1 VRALRFSVAE
11 ADAGARLDAVLA
23 RRVEIGSRSLAERLL
38 RDGGVQ
44 VDGAPRP
51 KSYRVEAGS
60 VVDVALPAAD
70 PGLEPAEATVP
81 VFFED
86 DHLLVV
92 EKPAGIAVHPGAGR
106 RKGTL
111 AGQLLTLGAHGG
123 DDQDRPGIVHR
134 LDRDT
139 SGLLVVARTDD
150 AYEALQDAVRRR
162 EVERRY
168 LALVRG
174 HPRSRTGRI
183 DAPIGRD
190 RRDPTRRSLDTDE
203 PRAAVTVFEI
213 REALRDHTLLEVQL
227 ETGRTHQIRVHL
239 AAIELPVSG
248 DPVYGVPGDL
258 GLGRQFLH
266 AYRLRFSHPVSGEE
280 IDLVSPLPRDLEDA
294 LHRARTS

>member
-1 VRALRFSVAE
+1 MRALRFSVAE

-38 RDGGVQ
+38 RGGGVR

-51 KSYRVEAGS
+51 KSHRVEAGS
-60 VVDVALPAAD
+60 VVDVALPAPD

-81 VFFED
+81 VLFED

-106 RKGTL
+106 RTATL

-123 DDQDRPGIVHR
+123 DDPDRPGIVHR

-139 SGLLVVARTDD
+139 SGLLVVARTDETY
-150 AYEALQDAVRRR
+150 AALQDAIRRR

-203 PRAAVTVFEI
+203 PRAAVTAFEI
-213 REALRDHTLLEVQL
+213 REALRAHTLLEVQL

-258 GLGRQFLH
+258 GL
-266 AYRLRFSHPVSGEE
+266 
-280 IDLVSPLPRDLEDA
+280 
-294 LHRARTS
+294 